1 MKKNNGFRRKLAISL
16 LSASVMLPA
25 AGALVSPVQAAENTT
40 TSAMDQDKTEK
51 MKELLKQLTPQEQQ
65 ELKEK
70 AMMDMLTSPGKPLE
84 QVAEDALRE
93 TVDPQKYQELK
104 KEVEQSNI
112 TLDDALKAKDEI
124 QNNPTPVTP
133 PATPDTPKQPETP
146 TQPESPAQPEQP
158 TPTPPVTMPA
168 DPEKGTKPTPSFV
181 DIEKVP
187 WAKDAIQT
195 LASEGIITGM
205 SKDKF
210 VPMSQVTRAQYTHL
224 LVQALQLSAKADAT
238 SQPAFTDVKEKDW
251 FALDV
256 AVAAKLGIVSGVSKT
271 KFDPQAP
278 ITREQMASMTTRAM
292 EAAKLLAQGDD
303 QKKESL
309 TQFKDKARISSWAQQ
324 DIAAL
329 VEKKVITGMNG
340 GVFGPRETA
349 NRAQAAVL
357 IHKVYSLA
365 QETK

>member
-1 MKKNNGFRRKLAISL
+1 MKKNNGLRRKLAISL

-25 AGALVSPVQAAENTT
+25 AGALASPVQAAENTT

-65 ELKEK
+65 ALKEK
-70 AMMDMLTSPGKPLE
+70 AMMDMLTSPDKPLE

-93 TVDPQKYQELK
+93 TVEPQKYQELK

-133 PATPDTPKQPETP
+133 PATPDTPK
-146 TQPESPAQPEQP
+146 QP

-224 LVQALQLSAKADAT
+224 LVQALQLNTKVDGA
-238 SQPAFTDVKEKDW
+238 PYPGFTDVKENDW

-278 ITREQMASMTTRAM
+278 ITREQMASMTARAM

-309 TQFKDKARISSWAQQ
+309 TQFKDKSRISSWAQK

-329 VEKKVITGMNG
+329 VEKKVMTGMNG

-365 QETK
+365 QDAK